1 MTPRTLVKNLAAL
14 PDGPVTVS
22 GWVETVRDQKK
33 VQFVILRDE
42 SGAVQLVNPATREL
56 PEPVEGSTASTSSA
70 DEASARLATTE
81 QISAL
86 THGSFISV
94 TGELKHDE
102 RVKLGGLEVKIGSLE
117 IVAEANPETPIAA
130 DSSLDKR
137 MDWRFLD
144 LRHPKQNLIFRIQTT
159 FLHALRTYWVERDFV
174 EIQTPKLMASA
185 SESRAELFEVG
196 YFEGTAY
203 LAQSPQF
210 FKQMAQP
217 AGFGKVFE
225 VGPAFRAD
233 PSFTSR
239 HATEFTSIDAEMSW
253 VDSHEDVMRMHE
265 ELLVAGFTAV
275 KAKHGAE
282 IAELFGI
289 ELEVPTTPFP
299 RIPLAEA
306 KQIVADRGY
315 VIPRDDADIDPE
327 GERQISAYVRETY
340 GHDFVFLTDWD
351 ISLRPFYH
359 MRQEGDPTLTNSYDL
374 IYNGVEI
381 STGAQREHRIDVL
394 VAAGSR
400 EGARPRGARVLPRL
414 LPLRRAPARRLR
426 NGSRPRAHAH
436 ARRALD
442 PRDDLPLPRP
452 DAPAA
457 VIVRGRTARARAWL
471 RRRRAGMAR
480 RRRATGARGIRRH
493 DRGRVPGRPVGERVV
508 RRHARA
514 DHVLDLRA
522 VVVVRRVVD
531 RTDAL
536 GLPWPLGRGVPGT
549 PRRFDSARAAP
560 GGSAMC

>member
-1 MTPRTLVKNLAAL
+1 MNTRTLVKQLAAL
-14 PDGPVTVS
+14 PDGPVSVA

-56 PEPVEGSTASTSSA
+56 DPEGVSVGAA
-70 DEASARLATTE
+70 EALALTE
-81 QISAL
+81 SISAL
-86 THGSFISV
+86 SHGSFIRV

-102 RVKLGGLEVKIGSLE
+102 RVKLGGLEVKVGSLDVE
-117 IVAEANPETPIAA
+117 SEALETPIAA

-144 LRHPKQNLIFRIQTT
+144 LRHPKQHLIFRIQTT
-159 FLHALRTYWVERDFV
+159 FEHALRQYWIDHEFI
-174 EIQTPKLMASA
+174 EIHTPKLMASA

-196 YFEGTAY
+196 YFDGTAY

-253 VDSHEDVMRMHE
+253 VDSHEDVMKMHE
-265 ELLVAGFTAV
+265 ELLVAAFTAV
-275 KAKHGAE
+275 KEKHGAE
-282 IAELFGI
+282 ILELFGI
-289 ELEVPTTPFP
+289 ELQVPTTPFP

-306 KQIVADRGY
+306 KRIVADRGY
-315 VIPRDDADIDPE
+315 IIPRDDADIDPE
-327 GERQISAYVRETY
+327 GERQISAYVKETY

-359 MRQEGDPTLTNSYDL
+359 MRHPEDTTLTNSYDL

-394 VAAGSR
+394 VEQAKEKGLDPEELEFYLDFFR
-400 EGARPRGARVLPRL
+400 YGVPPHGGFGMGLARVLMLMLDEHSIRETTYLFRGPTRL
-414 LPLRRAPARRLR
+414 LP
-426 NGSRPRAHAH
+426 
-436 ARRALD
+436 
-442 PRDDLPLPRP
+442 
-452 DAPAA
+452 
-457 VIVRGRTARARAWL
+457 
-471 RRRRAGMAR
+471 
-480 RRRATGARGIRRH
+480 
-493 DRGRVPGRPVGERVV
+493 
-508 RRHARA
+508 
-514 DHVLDLRA
+514 
-522 VVVVRRVVD
+522 
-531 RTDAL
+531 
-536 GLPWPLGRGVPGT
+536 
-549 PRRFDSARAAP
+549 
-560 GGSAMC
+560 